1 MVRLRGIGS
10 ALLALTAS
18 VGLLAA
24 QQPHAGAPAAKL
36 PEIPGGAV
44 TDGVYRNPTFGFTYK
59 IPYGWVERTAEMQA
73 DDSATAA
80 PDRSSAR
87 VLLAVFERPP
97 QVPGDTV
104 NSAVVIAA
112 ESVKSYPALK
122 TAVDYFAPLEEITKA
137 RGFKMV
143 NEPYESSVGTRK
155 IPREDFSKDLGKLS
169 MRQASLVILQKQF
182 VVSLT
187 FLGDSQDEVEDLI
200 QGLTFGPSE
209 HPGHPTAPNP
219 KK

>member
-1 MVRLRGIGS
+1 
-10 ALLALTAS
+10 
-18 VGLLAA
+18 
-24 QQPHAGAPAAKL
+24 
-36 PEIPGGAV
+36 
-44 TDGVYRNPTFGFTYK
+44 
-59 IPYGWVERTAEMQA
+59 MQA

-122 TAVDYFAPLEEITKA
+122 TAVDYFAPFEEITKA